1 MNILKQQY
9 LRGVNL
15 ESASQ
20 VINSISGGV
29 NSGCNLYV
37 GVSTQDSIITVK
49 NTSGDEII
57 FNNVIQGTVLPFS
70 VIEITDISGIGGLV
84 ALW

>member
-15 ESASQ
+15 LPEAQIIESAS
-20 VINSISGGV
+20 GGTNV
-29 NSGCNLYV
+29 GCNLYV
-37 GVSTQDSIITVK
+37 GTATTESYITVK
-49 NTSGDEII
+49 NISGDEVI

-70 VIEITDISGIGGLV
+70 VIEITDVSGIGGLV